1 MNYSFSKNE
10 YENPIPY
17 LAGTGKGSL
26 ALLVCFVPYL
36 ICVKF
41 SFHWSRVKYLL

>member
-1 MNYSFSKNE
+1 MNSSFSKNE

-26 ALLVCFVPYL
+26 ALLVCFVPYSTVSSSPFIGL
-36 ICVKF
+36 G
-41 SFHWSRVKYLL
+41 